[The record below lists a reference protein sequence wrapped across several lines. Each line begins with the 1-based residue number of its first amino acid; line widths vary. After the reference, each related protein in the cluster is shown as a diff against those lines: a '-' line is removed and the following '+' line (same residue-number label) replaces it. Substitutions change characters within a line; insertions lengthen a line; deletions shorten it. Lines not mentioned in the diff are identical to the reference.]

1 MQLIIAEKPSVANAI
16 AQVLNVSD
24 RKDGYLEGNGFVIS
38 WCYGHLAG
46 LADAEH
52 YDPKYSKWKKEDLPI
67 FPQSFQFKIT
77 ATIRHDYFQNKA
89 ISLLECFVISVK
101 TAQKI
106 LSIT

>member
-1 MQLIIAEKPSVANAI
+1 MQLIIAEKPSVANTI

-77 ATIRHDYFQNKA
+77 ASK
-89 ISLLECFVISVK
+89 
-101 TAQKI
+101 QKQFDI
-106 LSIT
+106 IKKLM